1 MRFPDLTE
9 LTSAATMAVSMN
21 IEAANESANAYGAL
35 PGFRRNS
42 DDDGRYRQRSL
53 RRWVRDAGAV
63 FPFTFRRKGK
73 TMNTGAIVA
82 LSILGI
88 IIGGLWFSTYMLE
101 EIRKDRERE
110 DGLECR

>member
-1 MRFPDLTE
+1 
-9 LTSAATMAVSMN
+9 
-21 IEAANESANAYGAL
+21 
-35 PGFRRNS
+35 
-42 DDDGRYRQRSL
+42 
-53 RRWVRDAGAV
+53 
-63 FPFTFRRKGK
+63 
-73 TMNTGAIVA
+73 MNTGAIVA